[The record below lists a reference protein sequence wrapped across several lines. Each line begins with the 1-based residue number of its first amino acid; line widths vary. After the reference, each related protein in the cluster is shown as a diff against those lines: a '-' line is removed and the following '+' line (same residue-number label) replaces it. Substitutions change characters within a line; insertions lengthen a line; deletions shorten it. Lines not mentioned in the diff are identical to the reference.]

1 MVSEAR
7 RWLWAIHTWNR
18 VSCVPGLGG
27 LGRVGEHT
35 GTGPS
40 FSDPQPSM
48 EQNSG
53 TGDTA
58 PGAGLDRSG

>member
-1 MVSEAR
+1 M
-7 RWLWAIHTWNR
+7 
-18 VSCVPGLGG
+18 PGLGA
-27 LGRVGEHT
+27 LSRVGEHT

-40 FSDPQPSM
+40 FSDSQPSM

>member
-1 MVSEAR
+1 MKPGGGFEPFT
-7 RWLWAIHTWNR
+7 HGE
-18 VSCVPGLGG
+18 CVPGLDG
-27 LGRVGEHT
+27 LGRVGDHT

-58 PGAGLDRSG
+58 PGAGLDKSG